1 MKKYLI
7 KTRILFLNFLV
18 LFSFDV
24 SGQKSYIAF
33 QNEYF
38 GLSNGIQSFLLIED
52 PGLDSMSVIKQDT
65 SIVTGIKFYIEPI
78 TYSKINKVISEIN
91 SDSSCKQ
98 IEADSLIVE
107 FHEKNK
113 GKIGVNVICYTQSVD
128 YFTSLRL
135 LTSEINGLAVLSD
148 YFYNCALSMKD
159 ALHLQQFNKK

>member
-18 LFSFDV
+18 LFCFDV
-24 SGQKSYIAF
+24 TGQQSYIAF

-78 TYSKINKVISEIN
+78 TYSKVNKLISEIN
-91 SDSSCKQ
+91 SNSSCKQ
-98 IEADSLIVE
+98 IEADSIIVE
-107 FHEKNK
+107 FHDRNE
-113 GKIGVNVICYTQSVD
+113 GKTGINVICYTKSVD

-135 LTSEINGLAVLSD
+135 FTSEIKGLTVLSD
-148 YFYNCALSMKD
+148 YFYNCAISMKD
-159 ALHLQQFNKK
+159 ALHLQQINTK